1 MAGIL
6 TRGGTILGTARDK
19 PFKNPVPDADTGLLP
34 IEAIKKNYKKW
45 KMDAL
50 VVLGGNG
57 TNTTGSLLF
66 EEGLNVVGLPKT
78 IDNDIVGTDITFGFH
93 TAVDVATEAID
104 RIHTTAH
111 SHSRVMVI
119 AIVMSMKVVR
129 MMSAMTIIAA
139 GNHLLKM
146 DFSHYYIIRL

>member
-93 TAVDVATEAID
+93 TAVDVAMPRLCHCGAI
-104 RIHTTAH
+104 RYPSSSSTFPSYSRCSSPALPISIPETRSVT
-111 SHSRVMVI
+111 SHI
-119 AIVMSMKVVR
+119 P
-129 MMSAMTIIAA
+129 
-139 GNHLLKM
+139 
-146 DFSHYYIIRL
+146 YP